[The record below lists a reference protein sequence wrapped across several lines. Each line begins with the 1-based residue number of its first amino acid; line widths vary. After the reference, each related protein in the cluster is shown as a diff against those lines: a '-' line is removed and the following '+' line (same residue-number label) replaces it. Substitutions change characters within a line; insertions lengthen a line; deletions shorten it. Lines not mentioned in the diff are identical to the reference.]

1 MYQSSAHRVGL
12 MSMMD
17 ATVLVSMLNKLEI
30 VDACGREMLPPG
42 VRDCEEMPP
51 PIDRKES
58 QNGGGRGGIPCAMAG
73 LLATR
78 NDINVALDDQ
88 RPPHDPRICRIVMRV
103 IERSRRTT
111 TRPCGRNLPTT
122 GKIPEGGSTVD
133 FSMREHLSW
142 YSNPLTTASTPS
154 TSSTGRQMGLDCPL
168 RRSRDL

>member
-1 MYQSSAHRVGL
+1 
-12 MSMMD
+12 MD

-88 RPPHDPRICRIVMRV
+88 RPPHEPPDLSHCYAGDRKVPKNYNEAMRS
-103 IERSRRTT
+103 EFAHHWEDSRR
-111 TRPCGRNLPTT
+111 
-122 GKIPEGGSTVD
+122 
-133 FSMREHLSW
+133 RE
-142 YSNPLTTASTPS
+142 Y
-154 TSSTGRQMGLDCPL
+154 RGLLDAGTFEL
-168 RRSRDL
+168 V